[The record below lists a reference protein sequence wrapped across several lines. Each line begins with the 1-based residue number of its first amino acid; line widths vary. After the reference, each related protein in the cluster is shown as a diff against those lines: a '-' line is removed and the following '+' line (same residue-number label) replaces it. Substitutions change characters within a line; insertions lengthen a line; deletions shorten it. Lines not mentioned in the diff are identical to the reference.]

1 MEQNQKKQIVDDALA
16 YMAKQGMS
24 QNQLA
29 LHTGINP
36 GYLSNMLRGIFQVK
50 AANNHFVDIDPKWFY
65 LLNEKIGGEF
75 EKSYWE
81 TVATPEFIQMIN
93 ALESFKKT
101 GRSGMIIG
109 ATGIG
114 KTFVCEKFATKNPMH
129 TYKVTVNELQRLGD
143 ILNELLQQMG
153 SDTGG
158 NNTSRLE
165 KVIQK
170 IRWQRRNGGKPII
183 ILDEFENAKAPLI
196 KTIKALYDGVRDYG
210 SVVLIGTD
218 QLPTRINRLR
228 AQNRDGMPQFCRRFK
243 AGTKYLESSQRKNF
257 NPILDKL
264 NIVDKGLRKLL
275 YDICEN
281 YGELNDYLEPAL
293 READHE
299 GVALTEDYFRL
310 LYNMPKY

>member
-1 MEQNQKKQIVDDALA
+1 MNQDQKKQIVDDALA

-29 LHTGINP
+29 IHTGINP
-36 GYLSNMLRGIFQVK
+36 GYLSSMLRNIYQVK
-50 AANNHFVDIDPKWFY
+50 TANNHMVDIDAKWFY
-65 LLNEKIGGEF
+65 LLNEKIGGDF

-109 ATGIG
+109 ATGMG
-114 KTFVCEKFATKNPMH
+114 KTFVCEKFSTKNPMH
-129 TYKVTVNELQRLGD
+129 TYKITVNELQRLGD
-143 ILNELLQQMG
+143 ILNELLMQMG
-153 SDTGG
+153 CDTGG
-158 NNTSRLE
+158 NNTSRLD

-170 IRWQRRNGGKPII
+170 IRWQKRNGGKPII
-183 ILDEFENAKAPLI
+183 ILDEFENAKSPLI
-196 KTIKALYDGVRDYG
+196 KTIKALYDGIRDYG

-218 QLPTRINRLR
+218 QLPTKINRLR
-228 AQNRDGMPQFCRRFK
+228 SQNRDGMPQFCRRFK
-243 AGTKYLESSQRKNF
+243 AGTRFIETSQRKNF

-264 NIVDKGLRKLL
+264 KIEDKGLRKLL
-275 YDICEN
+275 YDICDN

-299 GVALTEDYFRL
+299 GVELTEDYFRL